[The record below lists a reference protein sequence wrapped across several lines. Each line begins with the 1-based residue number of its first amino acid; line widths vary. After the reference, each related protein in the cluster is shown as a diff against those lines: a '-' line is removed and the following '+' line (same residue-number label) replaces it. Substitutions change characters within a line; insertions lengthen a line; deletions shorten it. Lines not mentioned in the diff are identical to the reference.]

1 VFSCESSIS
10 QEEKKADKAP
20 QEIQSD
26 FVYTAQK
33 YSGTKIA
40 GNDFCVSDTENAP
53 AEAFPLAGRCE
64 GRIPS
69 TELRG

>member
-1 VFSCESSIS
+1 VLSCKSSIS
-10 QEEKKADKAP
+10 QEEEKADKAP

-40 GNDFCVSDTENAP
+40 GNDFCVSNTENAP
-53 AEAFPLAGRCE
+53 AEAFQFAARCE
-64 GRIPS
+64 GSIPS
-69 TELRG
+69 SELWG